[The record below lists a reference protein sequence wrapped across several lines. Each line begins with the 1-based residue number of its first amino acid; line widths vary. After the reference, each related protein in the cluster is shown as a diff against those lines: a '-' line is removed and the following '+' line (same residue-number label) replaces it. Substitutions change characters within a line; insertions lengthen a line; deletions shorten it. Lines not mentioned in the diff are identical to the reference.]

1 MIDES
6 DIGKALDWL
15 VKNATPAAQA
25 RANKVYLL
33 EYRKSL
39 KAILM
44 SKSGETTEAGKE
56 REAYSHPE
64 YIKHLDALKT
74 AVFED
79 ERYSWLQ
86 TAAEAKINMWRSQE
100 ASRRTQ
106 EQIK

>member
-6 DIGKALDWL
+6 DIEKALEWL

-25 RANKVYLL
+25 RANKIYLL

-44 SKSGETTEAGKE
+44 SKSKENTESGKE
-56 REAYSHPE
+56 REAYSHPS
-64 YIKHLDALKT
+64 YINHLEALKV

-79 ERYSWLQ
+79 EKYSWLQ
-86 TAAEAKINMWRSQE
+86 TAAEAKIAMWRSQE

-106 EQIK
+106 EQIR

>member
-1 MIDES
+1 MIRDEEI
-6 DIGKALDWL
+6 DKALSWL
-15 VKNATPAAQA
+15 VSNATAAAQA
-25 RANKVYLL
+25 RANKIYML

-44 SKSGETTEAGKE
+44 SKSKETTEAGKE
-56 REAYSHPE
+56 REAYSHPS
-64 YIKHLDALKT
+64 YIEHLDALKA

-86 TAAEAKINMWRSQE
+86 TAAEAKIGMWRSQE

-106 EQIK
+106 EKIG